1 MNLPPLNHDTLF
13 AALLVCAALYG
24 AIGGSLRLRNLILSI
39 YAGIVMSDTLTSMA
53 APFVKSLSTYQVSLI
68 LLAIPV
74 FLFALPRHKG
84 AKERVSVLVALLGG
98 LLAGAFLVAAGLHVI
113 PPSEAVK
120 VASDS
125 FIGSELGGIYI
136 WLILAMP
143 LVALLPYLMRSHSSH
158 QRH

>member
-13 AALLVCAALYG
+13 AVLLAGAALYG
-24 AIGGSLRLRNLILSI
+24 AIGGSVRIRNLILSI
-39 YAGIVMSDTLTSMA
+39 YAGIVMSDTLTSLA
-53 APFVKSLSTYQVSLI
+53 APYAKSLSIYQVSLI

-74 FLFALPRHKG
+74 LLFALPRHKG
-84 AKERVSVLVALLGG
+84 AKEHGSILVFLLSG
-98 LLAGAFLVAAGLHVI
+98 LVAGAFLVAAGLHVI

-120 VASDS
+120 VAGDS
-125 FIGSELGGIYI
+125 IIATELSAVYL

-143 LVALLPYLMRSHSSH
+143 LVALLPYMMRSRNSH

>member
-1 MNLPPLNHDTLF
+1 MHLPSLNHDTFF
-13 AALLVCAALYG
+13 AVLLIGTALYG
-24 AIGGSLRLRNLILSI
+24 VIGGSLRIRNLILSI

-53 APFVKSLSTYQVSLI
+53 MPYAKSLATYQVSLI
-68 LLAIPV
+68 LLALPV
-74 FLFALPRHKG
+74 LLFILPRHKG
-84 AKERVSVLVALLGG
+84 VKEHGSKLVFLLCG
-98 LLAGAFLVAAGLHVI
+98 LVAGAFLVAAGLHVI

-125 FIGSELGGIYI
+125 FIATELGGIYL

-143 LVALLPYLMRSHSSH
+143 LVALLPYLLRSRSSH